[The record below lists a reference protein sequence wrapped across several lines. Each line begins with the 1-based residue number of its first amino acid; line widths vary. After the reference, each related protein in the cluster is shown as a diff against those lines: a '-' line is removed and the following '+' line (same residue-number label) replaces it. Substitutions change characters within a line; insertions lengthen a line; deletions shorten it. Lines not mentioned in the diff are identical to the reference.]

1 MNILH
6 VLLFFIF
13 VVQGA
18 SAAEYSFENPRKYL
32 ETLISDQKK
41 YTQDEKEMAQIIIDD
56 FYKKYFIKDLSI
68 LRCAIT
74 LIQVIERK
82 NFYRNH
88 NNIEV
93 CNEEY
98 IKTIPFLDVTSFY
111 ILEPTPVAATQ
122 QKKST

>member
-1 MNILH
+1 MFS
-6 VLLFFIF
+6 VF
-13 VVQGA
+13 VAQGV

-56 FYKKYFIKDLSI
+56 FYKKYFMKDLSI

-111 ILEPTPVAATQ
+111 ILEPITVAATQ